1 MNASV
6 LSDNLINCLT
16 ICDRAIGRTVSNQT
30 NHAVLPDAIHTE
42 LRNGILAQV
51 DAPGTTYTESAVAL
65 RFGVSRPTAKMA
77 IERLVAEGLL
87 RRESHSAARIPE
99 LSRDDILDL
108 FENRA
113 IVEGAALA
121 RLAAGGTIPAEAL
134 AAHRALQ
141 AGASTDQ
148 PYAAL
153 DVEFHRSLVTG
164 QSSPRLARMHALL
177 MGEIELCIGQV
188 QANQLRTAQDVAR
201 QHQGILDAVTAG
213 DSELAERRTR
223 DHIAL
228 TCERLLEH
236 VDGRSS

>member
-1 MNASV
+1 VTSPSAH
-6 LSDNLINCLT
+6 I
-16 ICDRAIGRTVSNQT
+16 
-30 NHAVLPDAIHTE
+30 VLPDAIYLE
-42 LRNGILAQV
+42 LRSGIIAQV
-51 DAPGTTYTESAVAL
+51 DAPGTTFTESAIAL

-108 FENRA
+108 FDNRA
-113 IVEGAALA
+113 IIEGAALA

-141 AGASTDQ
+141 AGASTDE

-164 QSSPRLARMHALL
+164 QSSPRLVRMHSLL

-188 QANQLRTAQDVAR
+188 QANQLRTAQDVAS

-213 DSELAERRTR
+213 DSEAAERLTREHIEQTR
-223 DHIAL
+223 D
-228 TCERLLEH
+228 RLLDH
-236 VDGRSS
+236 VDGHRP